1 MGLGT
6 WLARK
11 GNVGGTA
18 RAVANG
24 WKVIIQNNPGISDEQ
39 IAETYVD
46 IRYGATG
53 EPHLAEQVLEDLKD
67 ESRKVNPLNLAWAIF
82 SVENADESDT
92 LLEHFVVWRK
102 IMREEVEKLG
112 VKAE

>member
-24 WKVIIQNNPGISDEQ
+24 WKVIIQKNPGMSDEQ
-39 IAETYVD
+39 IAETYVG

-53 EPHLAEQVLEDLKD
+53 EPHLAKQVLKNLKT
-67 ESRKVNPLNLAWAIF
+67 ESRKANPLNLTWAIF
-82 SVENADESDT
+82 SVENADEGDT
-92 LLEHFVVWRK
+92 LLEHVVEWRE
-102 IMREEVEKLG
+102 IMREEIEKLG
-112 VKAE
+112 VKAD